1 MEHGRRGRGLVS
13 DFSIARR
20 RMVEEQII
28 ARGVS
33 DQRVIDAM
41 LQVPRHKFVEEA
53 LASQAYQDGP
63 LPIGERQTISQP
75 YMVAMM
81 SEALVLTGTEKVL
94 EVGTG
99 SGYQAAVLALLAD
112 RVFSLERIPALAR
125 RARKTLDSCGY
136 TKVNIRLADGTHG
149 WQEMAPFDAIMVTA
163 GAPQVP
169 KEYLDQLAL
178 NGRLVIPVGD
188 RSSQVLLRVTRTS
201 ATDFKEDQLLG
212 CRFVP
217 LVGQHGWQDERA

>member
-1 MEHGRRGRGLVS
+1 MR
-13 DFSIARR
+13 DYSIARR
-20 RMVEEQII
+20 RMVEDQVV
-28 ARGVS
+28 ARGVR

-41 LQVPRHKFVEEA
+41 LKVPRHKFVEEA

-63 LPIGERQTISQP
+63 LPIGEKQTISQP
-75 YMVAMM
+75 YMVAVM
-81 SEALVLTGTEKVL
+81 SEALALDGSETVL

-125 RARKTLDSCGY
+125 RARKVLDSCGY

-149 WQEMAPFDAIMVTA
+149 WQERGPFDAIIVTA
-163 GAPQVP
+163 GAPDVP
-169 KEYLDQLAL
+169 QDYLDQLAVG
-178 NGRLVIPVGD
+178 GRLVIPVGD
-188 RSSQVLLRVTRTS
+188 RASQVLMRITRIS
-201 ATDFKEDQLLG
+201 ATEFKEEKMLG

-217 LVGQHGWQDERA
+217 LVGNHGWQDERI